1 MTTPPC
7 ELSRCLALR
16 PRLARRV
23 RVLRLV
29 QRHFLTFE
37 VFYNDFSERAR
48 ARGKPGR
55 VGRIH
60 DWRAAKFLILGNLF
74 NLNTRLRHPMYCF
87 GALARGRFSMK
98 YDAIII
104 ASGQS
109 GNPLAYRLA
118 DLGWSVALIEKKDLG
133 GTCINVGCTPT
144 KTMVHRAQ
152 VAHYARN
159 AARWGVNASN
169 VSVDLARIVAQKD
182 EVVLSFRGGLQ
193 KQVDK
198 RANLHLHRGCARFV
212 GPHQLKVGEDLLESE
227 KIFIDIGCHPNIPAI
242 SGLDTVSYLT
252 NESIMQLTTLPD
264 HLLILGGGYIGLEFG
279 QMFRRYG
286 SRVTVLHTGKQIVSR
301 EDPEIA
307 VELQKALEAEGIQ
320 FLLGART
327 TRVENKNSAV
337 TLSFEGTAGS
347 SSVTG
352 SHLLIATGRAPNTED
367 LGLDRAGIETDKSG
381 FIKVNG
387 RLETNV
393 PGVWA
398 LGDCK
403 GGPAFTHISY
413 NDFQIIYGNLVEGKN
428 LTIENRTVPYC
439 VFTDPQLGGIGMTE
453 KEARAKGFK
462 LKIGRCPMTYVARA
476 IERGET
482 QGLMKIVVDA
492 SNDRILVPSTLSSEG
507 AH

>member
-37 VFYNDFSERAR
+37 VFYNNFSERAR

-74 NLNTRLRHPMYCF
+74 NFHTCLRHPMYCF
-87 GALARGRFSMK
+87 GTPSHRRISMK

-104 ASGQS
+104 GSGQG

-118 DLGWSVALIEKKDLG
+118 DLGWSVALIENNYLG

-152 VAHYARN
+152 VAYYARN

-198 RANLHLHRGCARFV
+198 RANLRLHRGHARFV
-212 GPHQLKVGEDLLESE
+212 GSHQLKVGGDLLESE

-301 EDPEIA
+301 EDPEITA
-307 VELQKALEAEGIQ
+307 ELQTALEAEGIQ
-320 FLLGART
+320 FLLNART
-327 TRVENKNSAV
+327 TRVENKNGAVVRALSRNCIPSAPSAV
-337 TLSFEGTAGS
+337 CSSAVISGS
-347 SSVTG
+347 S
-352 SHLLIATGRAPNTED
+352 R
-367 LGLDRAGIETDKSG
+367 ET
-381 FIKVNG
+381 ICLPV
-387 RLETNV
+387 
-393 PGVWA
+393 
-398 LGDCK
+398 
-403 GGPAFTHISY
+403 
-413 NDFQIIYGNLVEGKN
+413 
-428 LTIENRTVPYC
+428 
-439 VFTDPQLGGIGMTE
+439 
-453 KEARAKGFK
+453 
-462 LKIGRCPMTYVARA
+462 
-476 IERGET
+476 
-482 QGLMKIVVDA
+482 
-492 SNDRILVPSTLSSEG
+492 
-507 AH
+507 